1 MESKHRIESYMLDM
15 NLRFEEI
22 DENTWMIEDDM
33 AHIDNIIVKL
43 LDPIVIF
50 RVKVMDLP
58 KEKKQEFYKSLLELN
73 ANDLVHGAYAIEGD
87 SIVLVDTLQSQNLD
101 MNEFQSTVESIGLAL
116 MQHYDILAQYVN

>member
-1 MESKHRIESYMLDM
+1 MESKQKIENYMLDM

-22 DENTWMIEDDM
+22 DENTWMIEDDI

-58 KEKKQEFYKSLLELN
+58 KEKKQEFYKKLLELN

-101 MNEFQSTVESIGLAL
+101 MNEFQSTVESLGLAL
-116 MQHYDILAQYVN
+116 MQHYDILVQYAS

>member
-22 DENTWMIEDDM
+22 DENTWMIEDDI

-58 KEKKQEFYKSLLELN
+58 KEKKQEFYKRLLELN

-87 SIVLVDTLQSQNLD
+87 SIVLVNTLQSQNLD
-101 MNEFQSTVESIGLAL
+101 MNEFQSTVESLGLAL
-116 MQHYDILAQYVN
+116 MQHYDILLQYAS

>member
-1 MESKHRIESYMLDM
+1 MESKQKIENYMLDM

-22 DENTWMIEDDM
+22 DENTWMIEDDI

-58 KEKKQEFYKSLLELN
+58 KEKKQEFYKKLLELN

-87 SIVLVDTLQSQNLD
+87 NIVLVDTLQSQNLD
-101 MNEFQSTVESIGLAL
+101 MNEFQSTVESLGLAL
-116 MQHYDILAQYVN
+116 MQHYDILVQYAS